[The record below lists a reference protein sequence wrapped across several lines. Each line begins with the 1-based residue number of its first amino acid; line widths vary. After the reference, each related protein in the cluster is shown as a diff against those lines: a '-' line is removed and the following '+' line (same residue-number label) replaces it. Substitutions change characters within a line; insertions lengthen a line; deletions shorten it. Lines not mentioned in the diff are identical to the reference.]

1 MPRISIRLQLLALV
15 AAVAVPLVAL
25 LAYTIYSNSRQAVA
39 EVKANAHVL
48 AVVAA
53 SDVSR
58 ILAANRDVLNQIAKR
73 PVIRE
78 VDSKHCDQVLWD
90 FMGMFPK
97 SANMTVVGLDGTA
110 LCSAVPQPGGK
121 PVNVAKSE
129 WFKRSQ
135 ETDDFVVSKPF
146 FGPITG
152 RWVTVLTYPIHDN
165 AGKKIGYLGLPL
177 DLALY
182 VPNLSGAPLFP
193 GSTVGIVTADMKMVW
208 RNIDTEKWVGKDIS
222 DLGVARQLVGMK
234 SGEMEGAGL
243 DGVPR
248 FYAIT
253 PIEGADWFVY
263 VGIPSDSVYSRARVS
278 LLRNILLGVASLM
291 GFMGVALFVA
301 RRIEKPVQELVETAR
316 AVKNGNNEIRARLEG
331 APEIVEVAE
340 EFNEMLDVRFLA
352 EAAMMKSEI
361 ELSEALK
368 IAKLGY
374 WEYDVAS
381 GNFIFNDQYYSLH
394 HTTAAAMGG
403 YQMSAA
409 DFASKLVHPEDA
421 PSIGLHIQ
429 KALDAQDAGFYAE
442 TETRILCVDGEIRWV
457 QVRFKVEKDK
467 QGKTTRL
474 IGANQ
479 DISERKKAEE
489 ELCLMNERYALA
501 TRAGRLGVWDWNLQE
516 NVLLWDERMYEL
528 YGVKRDDFAGAYEA
542 WLSGIH
548 PDDRAYSDEIS
559 KQAQRGE
566 REYDT
571 EFRVVWPDGSIHY
584 LKAQGQFVRDKHG
597 RPLRMTGVNFDIT
610 GIKEAEKKI
619 NELNRDLEQRV
630 AERTEQLQA
639 ANKELEAFSYSVS
652 HDLRTPLRAIDGFSH
667 ILLDDY
673 TYKLDDEGKRLLKMV
688 QESTG
693 RMGQLIDDILKFSR
707 TGRTEIT
714 HSEIDMERMARAVA
728 AELMASDPGGKLQME
743 IEPIP
748 ATRGDSAML
757 RQVFVNL
764 LSNAIKFS
772 RHNAM
777 PKIHVGASVKDNET
791 IYYVKDNGAGFDMQ
805 FADRL
810 FGVFQRLH
818 GVTEFEGTGIGL
830 AIVKRIIT
838 RHGGRVWAE
847 GKVNEGATIF
857 FSLPT
862 QFSPEQAAS

>member
-1 MPRISIRLQLLALV
+1 MPRISIRLQLLALA

-39 EVKANAHVL
+39 EVKDNAHIL

-58 ILAANRDVLNQIAKR
+58 ILAANRDVLKQIAKR
-73 PVIRE
+73 PVIRK
-78 VDSKHCDQVLWD
+78 VDSKHCDPVLWD

-121 PVNVAKSE
+121 PVNVSKAE

-135 ETDDFVVSKPF
+135 ETDGFVVGKPF

-182 VPNLSGAPLFP
+182 EPNLSGAPLVP
-193 GSTVGIVTADMKMVW
+193 GTTVGIMTADMKLVW
-208 RNIDTEKWVGKDIS
+208 RNIDPEKWVGKDINS
-222 DLGVARQLVGMK
+222 LEIARQLLDMK
-234 SGEMEGAGL
+234 GGEKEGVGL
-243 DGVPR
+243 DGLAR
-248 FYAIT
+248 FYAMT
-253 PIEGADWFVY
+253 PVEGVDWFVF
-263 VGIPSDSVYSRARVS
+263 VGIPSDSVYSRARASLARNIFLGTIS
-278 LLRNILLGVASLM
+278 LLGLFGLALLIAS
-291 GFMGVALFVA
+291 
-301 RRIEKPVQELVETAR
+301 RIEKPVQALVDTAR
-316 AVKNGNNEIRARLEG
+316 AVKNGNNEIRARLVG

-361 ELSEALK
+361 ELSEALR
-368 IAKLGY
+368 IARLGY

-403 YQMSAA
+403 YRMSAA
-409 DFASKLVHPEDA
+409 DFASRLVHPEDA
-421 PSIGLHIQ
+421 PGVGLYIQ

-442 TETRILCVDGEIRWV
+442 TETRIKCIDGEIRWV
-457 QVRFKVEKDK
+457 QVRFKIEKDK

-479 DISERKKAEE
+479 DITERKQFEKELIMLNKAINESSDAVFLVDEQLRIVYVNDHACHSLGYSRE
-489 ELCLMNERYALA
+489 ELCRMTVMDIDPDLTLEELHKLRGKIDEEFLSGRRDYFE
-501 TRAGRLGVWDWNLQE
+501 TRHRTRDGHIFPVEIVVSLFETD
-516 NVLLWDERMYEL
+516 
-528 YGVKRDDFAGAYEA
+528 GVKYSLNIARDITE
-542 WLSGIH
+542 
-548 PDDRAYSDEIS
+548 R
-559 KQAQRGE
+559 KQA
-566 REYDT
+566 
-571 EFRVVWPDGSIHY
+571 
-584 LKAQGQFVRDKHG
+584 
-597 RPLRMTGVNFDIT
+597 
-610 GIKEAEKKI
+610 EAEIRK
-619 NELNRDLEQRV
+619 LNQELEQRV

-652 HDLRTPLRAIDGFSH
+652 HDLRAPLRAIDGFSH
-667 ILLDDY
+667 ILLEDY
-673 TYKLDDEGKRLLKMV
+673 AGRLDEEGKHLLNV
-688 QESTG
+688 VRNNTG
-693 RMGQLIDDILKFSR
+693 RMGQLIDDMLQFSR
-707 TGRTEIT
+707 TGRIEIN
-714 HSEIDMERMARAVA
+714 SSDIDMEKLAREVFE
-728 AELMASDPGGKLQME
+728 ELQAMVPVGAKLQFQ
-743 IEPIP
+743 IEHIP
-748 ATRGDSAML
+748 VARGDLAMM

-772 RHNAM
+772 RIREVPM
-777 PKIHVGASVKDNET
+777 IGVGGFIERDEAV
-791 IYYVKDNGAGFDMQ
+791 YYVKDNGVGFNMQ
-805 FADRL
+805 YADQL
-810 FGVFQRLH
+810 FGVFKRLH
-818 GVTEFEGTGIGL
+818 SVNEFEGTGIGL

-847 GKVNEGATIF
+847 GKVNEGATMY
-857 FSLPT
+857 FSLPHK
-862 QFSPEQAAS
+862 EGA